1 MRILQ
6 VKPYL
11 TDNDLKS
18 LMSIQKDAASFID
31 YQIIYSVQK
40 NFGKK
45 ADEISDMLGVTNNRI
60 YKTVQ
65 KYNKLGIS
73 WKDNHKSRGGRREAR
88 CYLTLEEEKNFL
100 KSMENDALACKI
112 LTFKDIKKCVEIHIG
127 NAVSDDY
134 VWDLFSRHGWKKK
147 VPRPH
152 HPKADKEAQKEF
164 KKNSK
169 KIWLPSH

>member
-11 TDNDLKS
+11 ADNELKC
-18 LMSIQKDAASFID
+18 LMNSQKDVSSFRD
-31 YQIIYSVQK
+31 YQIIYSVQT

-45 ADEISDMLGVTNNRI
+45 AEEISDILGITKNKV

-65 KYNKLGIS
+65 KYNKLGLS
-73 WKDNHKSRGGRREAR
+73 WKDNKSRGGRREE
-88 CYLTLEEEKNFL
+88 CCHMTLEEEKNL
-100 KSMENDALACKI
+100 MKSLENEALSGKI
-112 LTFKDIKKCVEIHIG
+112 LTFKNVKKSVETYLGKI
-127 NAVSDDY
+127 VSDDY
-134 VWDLFSRHGWKKK
+134 IWDLFSRHGWKKK
-147 VPRPH
+147 APRPH

-164 KKNSK
+164 KKNSR